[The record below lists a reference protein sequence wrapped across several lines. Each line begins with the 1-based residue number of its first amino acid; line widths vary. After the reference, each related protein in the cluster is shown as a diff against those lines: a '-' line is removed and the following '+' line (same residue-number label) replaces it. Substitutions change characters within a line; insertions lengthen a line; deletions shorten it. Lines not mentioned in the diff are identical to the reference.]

1 MININIAIPS
11 YGRSNTLAKKTLA
24 TLQRYNVPKDVIH
37 IFVIDEEYD
46 AYFSVFKEDYK
57 IIKGQRGIIAQ
68 RQFIRDYFEE
78 GDKIIFMDDDI
89 DDFDFGGKS
98 FDEFATEAY
107 DTCKDNNAF
116 IFGLYPVWNSFYRQ
130 KQKYMTTDLRFIIGA
145 FYGIINRHGIEYTL
159 QNGML
164 KSDVENTLMHWI
176 KDGIVIRFNQYGIKT
191 KMYSKGGLGG
201 FKDRLILNEQS
212 TDHLVANYGEYGK
225 RKIRKNGCHEFI
237 LNNRV
242 KPIIA
247 SPTVKQWKVDPSV
260 FSRLEELFKTFTVPY
275 KSAAGVDSKGRT
287 TNGRRGFPKHR
298 GCVFGLCKQKIGG
311 KIDMSYYTKRKPDI
325 YEELVHVGKLICP
338 FDFTSIQ
345 VNNNLVCPSH
355 KDTNNVGDSIL
366 VSFGQ
371 YEGCNIVIDGN
382 EYDAKYSPIIFN
394 GSELEHYNTPLIAG
408 NKYSLVFF
416 SIK

>member
-1 MININIAIPS
+1 
-11 YGRSNTLAKKTLA
+11 
-24 TLQRYNVPKDVIH
+24 
-37 IFVIDEEYD
+37 
-46 AYFSVFKEDYK
+46 
-57 IIKGQRGIIAQ
+57 
-68 RQFIRDYFEE
+68 
-78 GDKIIFMDDDI
+78 MDDDI

-98 FDEFATEAY
+98 FNEFATEAY

-145 FYGIINRHGIEYTL
+145 FYGVINRHGIEYTL

-191 KMYSKGGLGG
+191 KMYSKGGLRG

-212 TDHLVANYGEYGK
+212 TDHLVANYSEYGK

-242 KPIIA
+242 EPIIA

-287 TNGRRGFPKHR
+287 TNGRRGFAKHR
-298 GCVFGLCKQKIGG
+298 STTFGYVKHKCTRKVDL
-311 KIDMSYYTKRKPDI
+311 SATTKTRPDI
-325 YEELVHVGKLICP
+325 YEELINIGNIICQ
-338 FDFTSIQ
+338 FKYSSIFI
-345 VNNNLVCPSH
+345 NNNVVSPKHVES
-355 KDTNNVGDSIL
+355 NNCGVSLL
-366 VSFGQ
+366 VSIGD
-371 YEGCNIVIDGN
+371 YEGGCINIETEQSIDK
-382 EYDAKYSPIIFN
+382 YDAKYNAVIFDGAKYFHWN
-394 GSELEHYNTPLIAG
+394 DQITSG

-416 SIK
+416 RIK